1 MKESRRLIK
10 KKEKDGIIR
19 IVTEVKGVKTYR
31 VQEYFDKNT
40 GLFDIATFDEEGNMV
55 SGFGGTLP
63 DIVMSA
69 LKNTDKKKE

>member
-1 MKESRRLIK
+1 MKERRQLIK

-40 GLFDIATFDEEGNMV
+40 GHFGIDTFDEEGNWE
-55 SGFGGTLP
+55 GGVGGYIP
-63 DIVMSA
+63 EIVMSM
-69 LKNTDKKKE
+69 LNNMDKKK